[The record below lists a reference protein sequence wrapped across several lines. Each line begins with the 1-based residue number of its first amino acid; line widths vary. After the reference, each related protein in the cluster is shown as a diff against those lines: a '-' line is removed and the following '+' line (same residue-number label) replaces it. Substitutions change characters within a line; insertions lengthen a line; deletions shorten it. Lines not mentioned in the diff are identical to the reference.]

1 MCAEKRKRFRA
12 GYSAPGGGFSVA
24 ARGRAWYNQVT
35 TPAALASPSLC
46 REGAE
51 RSEADAV
58 FPDITH
64 HGNSV
69 SAPLDQC
76 CPIKPSPQRGRLS
89 KHTADRRQ
97 KGKTEK
103 RPGRKQSRAVLF
115 HSKENTAFKRER
127 ARAVSRRRCRAS
139 KSFVCV
145 WGKVV
150 NNR

>member
-1 MCAEKRKRFRA
+1 
-12 GYSAPGGGFSVA
+12 
-24 ARGRAWYNQVT
+24 VT
-35 TPAALASPSLC
+35 TPAALALPSPC

-51 RSEADAV
+51 PSEADAV

-76 CPIKPSPQRGRLS
+76 CPMKPSPQRERLS
-89 KHTADRRQ
+89 KRTADRRQ

-115 HSKENTAFKRER
+115 LSKENTAFKRER

-145 WGKVV
+145 G
-150 NNR
+150 